1 MHVLVPCEGLITS
14 SLPQPLMMERMLML
28 LKILP
33 MMMVMMMVVMMMM
46 IVMVITSPCKWQE
59 TNIRL

>member
-14 SLPQPLMMERMLML
+14 SLPQALMMERMLML

-33 MMMVMMMVVMMMM
+33 MMMVMVVVMMMM